1 MRIGVLGPIAWRI
14 PPRAYGG
21 WEQVAGNLADGLVA
35 RGHDV
40 TLFATADSLTTARL
54 SSVVDRPLSEDPG
67 LGRHAREHEAMHV
80 ASALARAAEFDVLH
94 NHAGCFPVCAAPLV
108 ATPVLTTLHGS
119 AAEEGSRL
127 IYRRH
132 RDLPYVSITDAERRL
147 CPELSYVATVHNG
160 IAVDRFP
167 FCDRAGGYLLC
178 IGRMSPDKGIHLAI
192 PAAARAGMLLVLAGI
207 VPEENA
213 AYFDARIRP
222 HLADGAVEF
231 IGPVTH
237 AEKGPL
243 MAGAAA
249 SLHLVTY
256 EEAFGLTITESLAC
270 GTPVIATRRG
280 SIPELLRHGAT
291 GFIVDDVEEVAGL
304 VARLG
309 EIDRRACRIEAE
321 TRFDVARMVA
331 GYERCY
337 RGLLARDVAEPA

>member
-1 MRIGVLGPIAWRI
+1 VRIGILGPIAWRI
-14 PPRAYGG
+14 PPRTYGG
-21 WEQVAGNLADGLVA
+21 WEQVTGNLADGLVA

-40 TLFATADSLTTARL
+40 TLFATADSITTARL
-54 SSVVDRPLSEDPG
+54 SSVVAQPLAENRD
-67 LGRHAREHEAMHV
+67 LGKLAREYEALHI
-80 ASALARAAEFDVLH
+80 ASALARASEFDVVH
-94 NHAGCFPVCAAPLV
+94 NHAGCFAACAASLV
-108 ATPVLTTLHGS
+108 ATPVITTLHGS

-132 RDLPYVSITDAERRL
+132 RNLPYVSITDAERRL
-147 CPELSYVATVHNG
+147 CPELHYIATVYNG

-167 FCDRAGGYLLC
+167 FRDRAGSYLLC

-192 PAAARAGMLLVLAGI
+192 RAAAQAGMPLVLAGI

-213 AYFDARIRP
+213 AYFDAQIRP
-222 HLADGAVEF
+222 HLAGGAVEF
-231 IGPVTH
+231 LGPVTH
-237 AEKGPL
+237 AEKAPL

-280 SIPELLRHGAT
+280 SIPELLRHGET
-291 GFIVDDVEEVAGL
+291 GFIVDHVDEVAGL

-309 EIDRRACRIEAE
+309 EIDRHACRIDAEA
-321 TRFDVARMVA
+321 RFAVARMVA

-337 RGLLARDVAEPA
+337 GALLGRGHR